1 MLYFVFY
8 VKKRMFHCRCKTRMR
23 LDGLHLCVY
32 SCVFILSSDGLQLCV
47 YTFFRNFGPLEEAV
61 TLT

>member
-8 VKKRMFHCRCKTRMR
+8 GKKRMFHCRCKTRMR

-32 SCVFILSSDGLQLCV
+32 SCV
-47 YTFFRNFGPLEEAV
+47 YTFFRWFTVVCLYFLPKFW
-61 TLT
+61 TS

>member
-1 MLYFVFY
+1 MVYICVFT
-8 VKKRMFHCRCKTRMR
+8 V
-23 LDGLHLCVY
+23 
-32 SCVFILSSDGLQLCV
+32 VFILSSDGLQLCV